1 METIITSIEI
11 LFANWKKQQADRIE
25 KLPQSGSDRIYFRIY
40 LHNETFIATYNLNV
54 KENNTFIHFS
64 NHFNS
69 KLLPVPT
76 VYCVNDEQTIY
87 IQQDLGTESLLNK
100 LEQHGHHHGW

>member
-11 LFANWKKQQADRIE
+11 LFANWKNQQAERIE

-54 KENNTFIHFS
+54 KENSTFIHFS
-64 NHFNS
+64 NHI
-69 KLLPVPT
+69 K
-76 VYCVNDEQTIY
+76 
-87 IQQDLGTESLLNK
+87 
-100 LEQHGHHHGW
+100 